1 MLLDRLGFASQTV
14 DVVLDRLRFSG
25 RTATPPGH
33 EPAGVHGLHEGWWI
47 EHSLAALAPS
57 QTLMLTDAFVG
68 GQGALRNQGGGYGEA
83 GSSGGVGPG
92 GGMPRRPVSMSTGN
106 LVDLYES
113 AAAERGGAGGSMAGL
128 RGVASS
134 SNLWDQQVTRPSLRC
149 VWWWGHGL

>member
-1 MLLDRLGFASQTV
+1 MQPGSSGA
-14 DVVLDRLRFSG
+14 FSD
-25 RTATPPGH
+25 TDGH
-33 EPAGVHGLHEGWWI
+33 N
-47 EHSLAALAPS
+47 
-57 QTLMLTDAFVG
+57 TFVG

-113 AAAERGGAGGSMAGL
+113 AAAERGGGGGGMAGL

-134 SNLWDQQVTRPSLRC
+134 SNLWDQQVSHLSLRC
-149 VWWWGHGL
+149 VWRWGHGLRYLEAATAYVCARRTRASSCNGA